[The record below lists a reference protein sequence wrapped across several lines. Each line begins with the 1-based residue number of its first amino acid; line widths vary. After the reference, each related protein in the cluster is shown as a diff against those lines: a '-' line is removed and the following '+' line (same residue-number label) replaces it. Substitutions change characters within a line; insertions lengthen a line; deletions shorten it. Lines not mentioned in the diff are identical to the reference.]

1 MDFELTEEQRAFAQT
16 ARDFAQAEFAPHAAH
31 WDEEGIFPKE
41 AIVKAGELGF
51 CGLYAPEAAGGLAL
65 PRLDA
70 TLVFEEMAAV
80 DPSTTAFITIHNM
93 ATWMLGTW
101 ATPAV
106 RDHWGPLLTTGEKLA
121 SYCLTE
127 PGAGSDAASLKTR
140 AELVGN
146 EYVINGAKAF
156 ISGAGSTDVLVL
168 MARTGDAQSGASGIS
183 AFAVPADT
191 PGISYGKKEQKMGWN
206 SQPTR
211 TISFDNVRIPAD
223 HLLGREGEGFKIA
236 MKGLDGGR
244 INIATCS
251 VGAAQGALNAAQR
264 YMQDRKQFGKPIASF
279 QALQFKLADMATE
292 LVAARQMVR
301 LAASKLDA
309 GARDA
314 STYCA
319 MAKRFATDAGFTVIN
334 DALQLH
340 GGYGYIREYPLERL
354 LRDARVHQILEG
366 TNEIMRVIIARR
378 MLDGD
383 ATEVIR

>member
-1 MDFELTEEQRAFAQT
+1 MDFELSEEQHAFAQT
-16 ARDFAQAEFAPHAAH
+16 ARDFAAAEFAPHAAR
-31 WDEEGIFPKE
+31 WDAEAYFPKE
-41 AIVKAGELGF
+41 AIAKAGELGF
-51 CGLYAPEAAGGLAL
+51 CGLYAPERVGGLAL

-101 ATPAV
+101 GTDAV
-106 RDHWGPLLTTGEKLA
+106 CSTWGDDLTSGRKLA

-127 PGAGSDAASLKTR
+127 PGAGSDAGSLKTR
-140 AELVGN
+140 AELQGGD
-146 EYVINGAKAF
+146 YVINGGKAF
-156 ISGAGSTDVLVL
+156 ISGAGATDVLIL
-168 MARTGDAQSGASGIS
+168 MARTGGAGAGGIS
-183 AFAVPADT
+183 AFVVPADA
-191 PGISYGKKEQKMGWN
+191 PGVSYGKKEHKMGWN

-211 TISFDNVRIPAD
+211 AISFDNVRVPAD
-223 HLLGREGEGFKIA
+223 HLLGSEGEGFRIA

-251 VGAAQGALNAAQR
+251 VGAAQGALDASRR
-264 YMQDRKQFGKPIASF
+264 YLGDRQQFGKPLASF

-309 GARDA
+309 GHADA

-319 MAKRFATDAGFTVIN
+319 MAKRFATDAGFTICN

-340 GGYGYIREYPLERL
+340 GGYGYLSEFPLERL
-354 LRDARVHQILEG
+354 VRDTRVHQILEG
-366 TNEIMRVIIARR
+366 TNEIMRVIVARKL
-378 MLDGD
+378 LDNESD
-383 ATEVIR
+383 IR

>member
-1 MDFELTEEQRAFAQT
+1 MDFELNEDQRAFAQT
-16 ARDFAQAEFAPHAAH
+16 ARDFAVAELAPHAAE
-31 WDEEGIFPKE
+31 WDAQAIFPK
-41 AIVKAGELGF
+41 ATIAKAGELGF
-51 CGLYAPEAAGGLAL
+51 CGLYAPESIGGLAL

-70 TLVFEEMAAV
+70 TLVFEEMAAY

-101 ATPAV
+101 GTEAV
-106 RDHWGPLLTTGEKLA
+106 RERWGALLTSGEKLA

-140 AELVGN
+140 ADRTDTG
-146 EYVINGAKAF
+146 YRINGAKAF
-156 ISGAGSTDVLVL
+156 ISGAGATDVLVL
-168 MARTGDAQSGASGIS
+168 MARTGDAQSGARGIS
-183 AFAVPADT
+183 AFAVPADA
-191 PGISYGKKEQKMGWN
+191 PGISYGKKEEKMGWN

-211 TISFDNVRIPAD
+211 TISFDNVEIPLEN
-223 HLLGREGEGFKIA
+223 LLGAEGEGFKIA

-251 VGAAQGALNAAQR
+251 VGAAQGALTQAQS
-264 YMQDRKQFGKPIASF
+264 YMQERKQFGKTLASF

-309 GARDA
+309 SAPDA

-319 MAKRFATDAGFTVIN
+319 MAKRFATDAGFMVCN
-334 DALQLH
+334 EALQLH

-354 LRDARVHQILEG
+354 LRDSRVHQILEG
-366 TNEIMRVIIARR
+366 TNEIMRIIIARR
-378 MLDGD
+378 MLEGD
-383 ATEVIR
+383 APDAIR

>member
-31 WDEEGIFPKE
+31 WDEEGIFPRE
-41 AIVKAGELGF
+41 AIAKAGELGF

-279 QALQFKLADMATE
+279 QALQFKLADMVTE

-319 MAKRFATDAGFTVIN
+319 MAKRFATDAGFSVIN

>member
-1 MDFELTEEQRAFAQT
+1 MDFELSEEQRAFAQT
-16 ARDFAQAEFAPHAAH
+16 ARDFAEAEFAPHAAH
-31 WDEEGIFPKE
+31 WDEAGIFPKE
-41 AIVKAGELGF
+41 AIAKAGELGF

-80 DPSTTAFITIHNM
+80 DPSTTAFISIHNM

-106 RDHWGPLLTTGEKLA
+106 RDHWGPLLCSGQKLA

-140 AELVGN
+140 AERVGF
-146 EYVINGAKAF
+146 EYVINGGKAF

-168 MARTGDAQSGASGIS
+168 MARTGGPGAGGVS
-183 AFAVPADT
+183 ALVVPADA
-191 PGISYGKKEQKMGWN
+191 PGISYGKKEHKMGWN

-211 TISFDNVRIPAD
+211 TISFDNVRIPTD
-223 HLLGREGEGFKIA
+223 NLLGAEGEGFKIA

-251 VGAAQGALNAAQR
+251 VGAAQGALAQAQR
-264 YMQDRKQFGKPIASF
+264 YMQERQQFGKPIASF

-309 GARDA
+309 GAPDA
-314 STYCA
+314 TTYCA
-319 MAKRFATDAGFTVIN
+319 MAKRFATDVGFTVCN
-334 DALQLH
+334 EALQLH

-366 TNEIMRVIIARR
+366 TNEIMRVIISRR

-383 ATEVIR
+383 APDAIR

>member
-1 MDFELTEEQRAFAQT
+1 MDFELNDDQRAFAES
-16 ARDFAQAEFAPHAAH
+16 ARAFAQAELAPHAAH
-31 WDEEGIFPKE
+31 WDRESIFPRE
-41 AIVKAGELGF
+41 AIAKAGELGF
-51 CGLYAPEAAGGLAL
+51 CGLYAPESAGGLQL

-70 TLVFEEMAAV
+70 TMVFEELAAV

-101 ATPAV
+101 ATDAV
-106 RDHWGPLLTTGEKLA
+106 RAEWGEALTSGRKLA

-127 PGAGSDAASLKTR
+127 PGAGSDAGSLKTR
-140 AELVGN
+140 AELAGH
-146 EYVINGAKAF
+146 EYIINGAKAF
-156 ISGAGSTDVLVL
+156 ISGAGSTDMLVL
-168 MARTGDAQSGASGIS
+168 MARTGDAGSGASGIS
-183 AFAVPADT
+183 AFAVPADL
-191 PGISYGKKEQKMGWN
+191 PGISYGKKEEKMGWN

-211 TISFDNVRIPAD
+211 VISFDNVRIPA
-223 HLLGREGEGFKIA
+223 HNLLGREGEGFKIA

-251 VGAAQGALNAAQR
+251 VGAAQGALTQAQQ
-264 YMQDRKQFGKPIASF
+264 YMHERKQFGKPIASF

-319 MAKRFATDAGFTVIN
+319 MAKRFATDAGFMVCN
-334 DALQLH
+334 EALQLH

-354 LRDARVHQILEG
+354 MRDARVHQILEG

-378 MLDGD
+378 MLEGD
-383 ATEVIR
+383 APDMIR

>member
-1 MDFELTEEQRAFAQT
+1 MDFELNEDQRAFAQT
-16 ARDFAQAEFAPHAAH
+16 ARDFAVAELAPHAAE
-31 WDEEGIFPKE
+31 WDAQAIFPK
-41 AIVKAGELGF
+41 ATIAKAGELGF
-51 CGLYAPEAAGGLAL
+51 CGLYAPESIGGLAL

-101 ATPAV
+101 GTEAV
-106 RDHWGPLLTTGEKLA
+106 RERWGALLTSGEKLA

-140 AELVGN
+140 ADRTDTG
-146 EYVINGAKAF
+146 YRINGAKAF
-156 ISGAGSTDVLVL
+156 ISGAGATDVLVL
-168 MARTGDAQSGASGIS
+168 MARTGDAQSGARGIS
-183 AFAVPADT
+183 AFAVPADA
-191 PGISYGKKEQKMGWN
+191 PGISYGKKEEKMGWN

-211 TISFDNVRIPAD
+211 TISFDNVEIPLEN
-223 HLLGREGEGFKIA
+223 LLGAEGEGFKIA

-251 VGAAQGALNAAQR
+251 VGAAQGALTQAQS
-264 YMQDRKQFGKPIASF
+264 YMQERKQFGKTLASF

-309 GARDA
+309 SAPDA

-319 MAKRFATDAGFTVIN
+319 MAKRFATDAGFMVCN
-334 DALQLH
+334 EALQLH

-354 LRDARVHQILEG
+354 LRDSRVHQILEG

-378 MLDGD
+378 MLEGD
-383 ATEVIR
+383 APDAIR

>member
-1 MDFELTEEQRAFAQT
+1 MDFELNEDQRAFAQT
-16 ARDFAQAEFAPHAAH
+16 ARDFAVAELAPHAAE
-31 WDEEGIFPKE
+31 WDAQAIFPK
-41 AIVKAGELGF
+41 ATIAKAGELGF
-51 CGLYAPEAAGGLAL
+51 CGLYAPESIGGLAL

-70 TLVFEEMAAV
+70 TLVFEEMAAY

-101 ATPAV
+101 GTEAV
-106 RDHWGPLLTTGEKLA
+106 RERWGALLTSGEKLA

-140 AELVGN
+140 ADRTDTG
-146 EYVINGAKAF
+146 YRINGAKAF
-156 ISGAGSTDVLVL
+156 ISGAGATDVLVL
-168 MARTGDAQSGASGIS
+168 MARTGDAQSGARGIS
-183 AFAVPADT
+183 AFAVPADA
-191 PGISYGKKEQKMGWN
+191 PGISYGKKEEKMGWN

-211 TISFDNVRIPAD
+211 TISFDNVEVPLEN
-223 HLLGREGEGFKIA
+223 LLGAEGEGFKIA

-251 VGAAQGALNAAQR
+251 VGAAQGALTQAQS
-264 YMQDRKQFGKPIASF
+264 YMQERKQFGKTLASF

-309 GARDA
+309 SAPDA

-319 MAKRFATDAGFTVIN
+319 MAKRFATDAGFMVCN
-334 DALQLH
+334 EALQLH

-354 LRDARVHQILEG
+354 LRDSRVHQILEG
-366 TNEIMRVIIARR
+366 TNEIMRIIIARR
-378 MLDGD
+378 MLEGD
-383 ATEVIR
+383 APDAIR

>member
-1 MDFELTEEQRAFAQT
+1 MDFELNDDQRAFAES
-16 ARDFAQAEFAPHAAH
+16 ARAFAQAELAPHAAH
-31 WDEEGIFPKE
+31 WDRESIFPRE
-41 AIVKAGELGF
+41 AIAKAGELGF
-51 CGLYAPEAAGGLAL
+51 CGLYAPENAGGLQL

-70 TLVFEEMAAV
+70 TMVFEELAAV

-101 ATPAV
+101 ATDAV
-106 RDHWGPLLTTGEKLA
+106 RAEWGEALTSGRKLA

-127 PGAGSDAASLKTR
+127 PGAGSDAGSLKTR
-140 AELVGN
+140 AELAGH
-146 EYVINGAKAF
+146 EYIINGAKAF
-156 ISGAGSTDVLVL
+156 ISGAGSTDMLVL
-168 MARTGDAQSGASGIS
+168 MARTGDAGSGASGIS
-183 AFAVPADT
+183 AFAVPADL
-191 PGISYGKKEQKMGWN
+191 PGISYGKKEEKMGWN

-211 TISFDNVRIPAD
+211 VISFDNVRIPAQN
-223 HLLGREGEGFKIA
+223 LLGREGEGFKIA

-251 VGAAQGALNAAQR
+251 VGAAQGALTQAQQ
-264 YMQDRKQFGKPIASF
+264 YMQDRKQFGKSIASF

-319 MAKRFATDAGFTVIN
+319 MAKRFATDAGFMVCN
-334 DALQLH
+334 EALQLH

-354 LRDARVHQILEG
+354 MRDARVHQILEG

-378 MLDGD
+378 MLEGD
-383 ATEVIR
+383 APDMIR

>member
-1 MDFELTEEQRAFAQT
+1 MDFELNEDQRAFAQT
-16 ARDFAQAEFAPHAAH
+16 ARDFAVAELAPHAAE
-31 WDEEGIFPKE
+31 WDAKAIFPK
-41 AIVKAGELGF
+41 ATIAKAGELGF
-51 CGLYAPEAAGGLAL
+51 CGLYAPESIGGLAL

-101 ATPAV
+101 GTEAV
-106 RDHWGPLLTTGEKLA
+106 RERWGALLTSGEKLA

-140 AELVGN
+140 AERTEGG
-146 EYVINGAKAF
+146 YRINGSKAF
-156 ISGAGSTDVLVL
+156 ISGAGATDVLVL
-168 MARTGDAQSGASGIS
+168 MARTGDAASGARGIS
-183 AFAVPADT
+183 AFAVPADA
-191 PGISYGKKEQKMGWN
+191 PGISYGKKEEKMGWN

-211 TISFDNVRIPAD
+211 TISFDNVEIPAD
-223 HLLGREGEGFKIA
+223 HLLGSEGEGFKIA

-251 VGAAQGALNAAQR
+251 VGAAQGALTQAQS
-264 YMQDRKQFGKPIASF
+264 YMQERKQFGKTLASF

-309 GARDA
+309 GAPDA

-319 MAKRFATDAGFTVIN
+319 MAKRFATDAGFTVCN
-334 DALQLH
+334 EALQLH

-354 LRDARVHQILEG
+354 LRDSRVHQILEG

-378 MLDGD
+378 MLEDD
-383 ATEVIR
+383 APDAIR